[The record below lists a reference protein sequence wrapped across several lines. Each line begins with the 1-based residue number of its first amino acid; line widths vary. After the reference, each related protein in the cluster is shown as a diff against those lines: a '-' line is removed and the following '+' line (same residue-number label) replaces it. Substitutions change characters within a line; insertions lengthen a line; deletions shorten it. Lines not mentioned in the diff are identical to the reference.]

1 MTAGRL
7 VDGEEA
13 MSVGTTSSTRDPHV
27 AAANLRRHGRRATS
41 ARISLML
48 SLSELGH
55 ATPEQLHTTL
65 APTHPRLN
73 ASTVYRTLESLTD
86 IGPSPTPTP
95 TSPDRP
101 PATTS
106 PTAPSTPTSSARTAA
121 PPPHCADAPCN
132 GSSPSWPPT
141 PDSPSPSPTSP
152 CRATANHAKP
162 SATDHPCS
170 GIRHRQTSSSN
181 GSAHHRRRHSPRRVR
196 CRLGDDARK
205 PGANVR
211 SPHRLAIA
219 NDLR

>member
-1 MTAGRL
+1 MIDRVARPMTAGRL

-13 MSVGTTSSTRDPHV
+13 MSVGTTSPTRDPHV

-86 IGPSPTPTP
+86 IGPSPTPT
-95 TSPDRP
+95 SPDRP

-121 PPPHCADAPCN
+121 LR
-132 GSSPSWPPT
+132 G
-141 PDSPSPSPTSP
+141 
-152 CRATANHAKP
+152 RALQRFVAEL
-162 SATDHPCS
+162 ATDPGFTVTISHLTVQGHCQPC
-170 GIRHRQTSSSN
+170 QTQRD
-181 GSAHHRRRHSPRRVR
+181 GSPVQRDSAPANEQQQWQCPRSAATLPAQGQVPARR
-196 CRLGDDARK
+196 
-205 PGANVR
+205 
-211 SPHRLAIA
+211 
-219 NDLR
+219 